1 MGVIRAFIY
10 GYYSYPD
17 KLCSYAGIL
26 TGMEQEEIIRSKVFE
41 DEYGMKEYSG
51 YYQGIMET
59 ISFII
64 RHGGRN
70 MELYTDC
77 QLFEKIATGEWNAET
92 EFANM
97 YLNFMEEKRIWAN
110 ISVYTATSAHQEYMD
125 RAKEIARKAVKEV
138 RK

>member
-1 MGVIRAFIY
+1 MEVIRAFIY

-59 ISFII
+59 VSFII

-70 MELYTDC
+70 IELYTDC
-77 QLFEKIATGEWNAET
+77 PLFEKIYTGEWLVET

-97 YLNFMEEKRIWAN
+97 YFQFMADKQEQAI